1 MIEESRCP
9 ICSSEMEEIK
19 KKKTHRYKKEST
31 IYECEVCGHQERK
44 RTLNEILRD
53 NGKRN

>member
-1 MIEESRCP
+1 MIEV
-9 ICSSEMEEIK
+9 K
-19 KKKTHRYKKEST
+19 KKKTNRFKKEST
-31 IYECEVCGHQERK
+31 MYECEVCGHMERK